1 MKPRL
6 IATALAANLASDN
19 RGNRAGCEPSSLS
32 GYRRYFWADQIG
44 WIGYVEQ

>member
-6 IATALAANLASDN
+6 IATALAANSGN
-19 RGNRAGCEPSSLS
+19 GNHCNRAGCEPSSLS
-32 GYRRYFWADQIG
+32 GYQRYFWADQIG